1 MSYKKKHKQG
11 YIQNMTKEGLS
22 NHVNVEAN
30 EKVIKVFTFF
40 IYINVWCSPTP
51 NYYWHI
57 DNASVGAV
65 EMMFS
70 QTKSKKLL
78 IN

>member
-22 NHVNVEAN
+22 KHVNVEAN

-40 IYINVWCSPTP
+40 IYINVWCSPTK
-51 NYYWHI
+51 NYY
-57 DNASVGAV
+57 
-65 EMMFS
+65 
-70 QTKSKKLL
+70 
-78 IN
+78 